1 LKLQNNSAF
10 GVDINSEA
18 ISFRMIQTCKQFGYL
33 TLATIYLVSTL
44 KATGESNLGTS

>member
-18 ISFRMIQTCKQFGYL
+18 NSFRILQTIKEFGYL
-33 TLATIYLVSTL
+33 TLAWYIW
-44 KATGESNLGTS
+44 